1 MKVSLNIT
9 FFCKVLLS
17 SNFNQFIFIFHCKC
31 LKLLW
36 IFFYPLDPRSCWLG
50 DTKLDALHITD
61 HIFQKFI
68 TIMYN
73 LNPTVEVFREIV
85 GLLILIGSVTIH
97 IYFKDSPSEALLLT
111 DISQQEVS
119 NRDISGLVLYI

>member
-1 MKVSLNIT
+1 
-9 FFCKVLLS
+9 
-17 SNFNQFIFIFHCKC
+17 
-31 LKLLW
+31 
-36 IFFYPLDPRSCWLG
+36 
-50 DTKLDALHITD
+50 
-61 HIFQKFI
+61 
-68 TIMYN
+68 MYN

>member
-1 MKVSLNIT
+1 
-9 FFCKVLLS
+9 
-17 SNFNQFIFIFHCKC
+17 
-31 LKLLW
+31 
-36 IFFYPLDPRSCWLG
+36 
-50 DTKLDALHITD
+50 
-61 HIFQKFI
+61 
-68 TIMYN
+68 MYN

-85 GLLILIGSVTIH
+85 GLLILIGSVIIH